1 MAAQEKGEHCGFE
14 AAALGVPVL
23 QPGVRERGE
32 VLMRWRWLA
41 ERGMGLKEAARLP
54 PPLRRVLAVAAVDR
68 RLVERDLHHAGR
80 GTAAPRP

>member
-41 ERGMGLKEAARLP
+41 ERGMGLKEAAR
-54 PPLRRVLAVAAVDR
+54 
-68 RLVERDLHHAGR
+68 
-80 GTAAPRP
+80 PRPRPS